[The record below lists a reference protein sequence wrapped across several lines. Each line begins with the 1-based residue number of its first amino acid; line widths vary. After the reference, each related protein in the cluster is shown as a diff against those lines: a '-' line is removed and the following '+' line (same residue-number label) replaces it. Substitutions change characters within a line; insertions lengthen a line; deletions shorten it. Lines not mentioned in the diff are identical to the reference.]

1 MAQVKGG
8 ARWNTDVIQPRHR
21 LAFSLFTKGLAVIR
35 SAPFQTG
42 RNLLVCPGNNAA
54 NPMSKILVFTD
65 LHLLPEGETVMG
77 LDPGQR
83 LRQGLDHATTQHPDA
98 ALIVLT
104 GDLSHNGAPQE
115 YARLRDIL
123 SGFSIPVCPMLGNH
137 DRRAAFL
144 KAFPETPTT
153 AQGHVQQ
160 VIDLGANR
168 LILLDTLNEEA
179 ADTHSGLLCA
189 DRLAWLDARLS
200 EAVERRCILFTHH
213 PVFAT
218 GFKGMD
224 WIGLKSIPELTALLA
239 RHQNVA
245 QIISGH
251 IHRTIQGAIN
261 GIPAAVFKSPC
272 HQMPMALGYQD
283 PRLSVAEPGAYGII
297 LLSDEGVVVHT
308 EDFTLPDL
316 DSTLYD

>member
-1 MAQVKGG
+1 M
-8 ARWNTDVIQPRHR
+8 H
-21 LAFSLFTKGLAVIR
+21 
-35 SAPFQTG
+35 
-42 RNLLVCPGNNAA
+42 
-54 NPMSKILVFTD
+54 KILVFTD
-65 LHLLPEGETVMG
+65 LHLLPEGETLIG
-77 LDPGQR
+77 LDPGER
-83 LRQGLDHATTQHPDA
+83 LRQGLDHATTRHPDA
-98 ALIVLT
+98 AHIVLT
-104 GDLSHNGAPQE
+104 GDLSHNGTAQE

-123 SGFSIPVCPMLGNH
+123 TGSLIPVSLMLGNH
-137 DRRAAFL
+137 DRRAPFL
-144 KAFPETPTT
+144 QVFPETPTT

-160 VIDLGANR
+160 VIDIGENR

-179 ADTHSGLLCA
+179 ADTHSGLLCP
-189 DRLAWLDARLS
+189 DRLAWLDAHLA
-200 EAVERRCILFTHH
+200 EAAKKRCILFTHH

-224 WIGLKSIPELTALLA
+224 WIGLKSIPELAALLA

-245 QIISGH
+245 QVISGH
-251 IHRTIQGAIN
+251 IHRTIQGAIK

-272 HQMPMALGYQD
+272 HQMPMALGFQD